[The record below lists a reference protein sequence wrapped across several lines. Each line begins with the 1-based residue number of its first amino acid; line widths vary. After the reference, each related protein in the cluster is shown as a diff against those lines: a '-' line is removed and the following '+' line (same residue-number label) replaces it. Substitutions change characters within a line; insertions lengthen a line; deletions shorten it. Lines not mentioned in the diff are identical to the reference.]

1 MSGKEKVSFVRSKDF
16 ESIDDELTE
25 ALNGLDEANDRILKI
40 LESEPPS
47 ITADAGAQPAPEE
60 ESPEKPFLASEP
72 QG

>member
-25 ALNGLDEANDRILKI
+25 ALNGLDEANDRILKL
-40 LESEPPS
+40 LETEPPP
-47 ITADAGAQPAPEE
+47 ITGEAGAQPAPEE
-60 ESPEKPFLASEP
+60 ESPEKPLPTSGP